1 MKRKILIALLV
12 PGLLI
17 ACAVSI
23 YVYVY
28 HDAQRPPDNNPRSYP
43 ARETAVQKRPAVVCA
58 GDSITHGRVSVNYVD
73 ILSRR
78 PSMKGYAFV
87 NAGINSELAYNL
99 RLRLDEI
106 IRCDPKAITI
116 LIGTNDANASLNEKS
131 AQLAISEMNLP
142 RKPDRAWFRENLK
155 AICATLKSRTRA
167 RIALLSIPPIG
178 EEPGSAAY
186 LRAAEYSRIIRDVAA
201 EEKVDYLPLNETMS
215 RRIEVRSA
223 RPVVRYEGD
232 TDMPMYLVLAK
243 HYLLR
248 KTYDKIS
255 EENGFLYLTDLLHL
269 NTRGAETV
277 ADLIEEFIKK
287 GDSPQPP
294 EGGYSD

>member
-28 HDAQRPPDNNPRSYP
+28 HDAQRPPDNNPRSYL

-99 RLRLDEI
+99 RRRLDEI

-131 AQLAISEMNLP
+131 AQRAISEMNLP
-142 RKPDRAWFRENLK
+142 RKPDGDWFRENLK
-155 AICATLKSRTRA
+155 SICAILKSLTRA
-167 RIALLSIPPIG
+167 RIAVLSIPPIG

-201 EEKVDYLPLNETMS
+201 EENVDYLPLNETMS
-215 RRIEVRSA
+215 RRIQDRGVA
-223 RPVVRYEGD
+223 PGLRYEGD
-232 TDMPMYLVLAK
+232 TEIPLYRVLAQ

-248 KTYDKIS
+248 KSFDEIAEGYR
-255 EENGFLYLTDLLHL
+255 FLFLTDLLHL
-269 NTRGAETV
+269 NTRGAEAV

-287 GDSPQPP
+287 GR
-294 EGGYSD
+294 G